1 MLDFLVDWL
10 NLLVRWAHFVF
21 GVGWIGASFY
31 FVWLDLSLRQREK
44 MNPGVYGTSWLV
56 HGGGFYHVEKY
67 SVAPEKLPEDLHWFI
82 WEAYLTWVTG
92 FALLILQYY
101 FNATAY
107 LIDPSVMDLAPRDA
121 IAISVASLAGGWL
134 IYDGLCRSPMSR
146 NTALLGAAV
155 IIEICLAA
163 WLYSHIFSGRAALIH
178 VGALVGTMMAA
189 NVFMVIIPN
198 QRKMTASLMKGEA
211 PDPRFG
217 QIGKQRSTH
226 NNYLTLPVLLMMVSG
241 HYPMLY
247 SHPQTWLVVAFIL
260 VIGAMVRHFINRA
273 DAGDTFQIYS
283 WSLLV
288 AALALVGALYMTKP
302 ADRPEVAVPV
312 PTDTQVLAILDDHCT
327 MCHAA
332 HPSHEGFDAP
342 PADVELTKL
351 QDLRR
356 FADRVVAQ
364 AVRGDA
370 MPLGNETRMTRM
382 ERDELGA
389 WIQANAK

>member
-1 MLDFLVDWL
+1 MLVFLVDWL

-67 SVAPEKLPEDLHWFI
+67 SVAPARLPEDLHWFI

-107 LIDPSVMDLAPRDA
+107 LIDPQVLDLAPREA
-121 IAISVASLAGGWL
+121 IAISVASLAAGWL
-134 IYDGLCRSPMSR
+134 IYDGLCRSPIGS
-146 NTALLGAAV
+146 NPALLGLAV
-155 IIEICLAA
+155 FAEVCLAA
-163 WLYSHIFSGRAALIH
+163 YLYSHVFSGRAALIH

-198 QRKMTASLMKGEA
+198 QRKMTASLLQGED
-211 PDPRFG
+211 PDPRLG

-247 SHPQTWLVVAFIL
+247 SHPHTWLIVAFIL

-273 DAGDTFQIYS
+273 DAGDAFPTYS
-283 WSLLV
+283 WALLV
-288 AALALVGALYMTKP
+288 AALGLVGAIFLTQ
-302 ADRPEVAVPV
+302 PEPRSQTAIAVPS
-312 PTDTQVLAILDDHCT
+312 DRDVLAILDKHCV
-327 MCHAA
+327 MCHSPQ
-332 HPSHEGFDAP
+332 PSHDGFEVP
-342 PADVELTKL
+342 PADVALDTIP
-351 QDLRR
+351 DLRR
-356 FADRVVAQ
+356 FAERVMAQ

-370 MPLGNETRMTRM
+370 MPLGNETGMTDQ
-382 ERDELGA
+382 ERDQLGA
-389 WIQANAK
+389 WIEDRQ

>member
-1 MLDFLVDWL
+1 MLAFLLDWL

-31 FVWLDLSLRQREK
+31 FVWLDLSLRRRDA

-67 SVAPEKLPEDLHWFI
+67 TVAPERLPEDLHWFI
-82 WEAYLTWVTG
+82 WEAYLTWMTG

-107 LIDPSVMDLAPRDA
+107 LIDPDVLDLAPGEA
-121 IAISVASLAGGWL
+121 IAISVASLAAGWL
-134 IYDGLCRSPMSR
+134 VYDGLCRSPVGQR
-146 NTALLGAAV
+146 PALLGIAV
-155 IIEICLAA
+155 FAEICLGA
-163 WLYSHIFSGRAALIH
+163 LLFSHVFSGRAALIH

-198 QRKMTASLMKGEA
+198 QRKMTASLIRGEE
-211 PDPRFG
+211 PDPKLG

-247 SHPQTWLVVAFIL
+247 SHPHTWLVVAFIL

-273 DAGDTFQIYS
+273 DAGDAFQTYS
-283 WSLLV
+283 WALP
-288 AALALVGALYMTKP
+288 AAAIALVGAIFLTKP
-302 ADRPEVAVPV
+302 DERREAAVPV
-312 PTDTQVLAILDDHCT
+312 PGDQEVLAILDTHCV
-327 MCHAA
+327 MCHSP
-332 HPSHEGFDAP
+332 HPAHEGFEEP
-342 PADVELTKL
+342 PADVVLDTL
-351 QDLRR
+351 PDLRR
-356 FADRVVAQ
+356 FAERVEAQ

-370 MPLGNETRMTRM
+370 MPLGNETGMTDH
-382 ERDELGA
+382 ERDQLGA
-389 WIQANAK
+389 WIEANR